1 MKKKKQK
8 QKAAAGFSPPDR
20 RAMEKTLADLH
31 RFLEAQEFD
40 SIDEANALLSQ
51 LGGQVPERDREATPL
66 ELAQDKMYEA
76 FEASGKK
83 RTKLAREA
91 LSVCA
96 DCVDAY
102 VLLAE
107 EASANV
113 EQAKEWFEQG
123 VKAGERTLGP
133 DFFKE
138 SRGHFW
144 GLLET
149 RPYMRAREG
158 LAQCLWEMGER
169 GEAIKHFREML
180 ALNPN
185 DNQGVRYELAH
196 LFLLE
201 GLDQELGELFN
212 QYPED
217 PSAVWAYSK
226 ALCKFR
232 REGDSLKSRLALSQ
246 AFRCNLY
253 VPLYF
258 GGVLDLPDT
267 LPLTVG
273 FGDES
278 EAEAYVLDAFPEW
291 SETPGALEWLAK
303 VFVEETEK
311 IIRKE
316 EQASKSW
323 ILQG

>member
-20 RAMEKTLADLH
+20 RAMEKTLAHLH
-31 RFLEAQEFD
+31 RFLAAQEFD
-40 SIDEANALLSQ
+40 SIDEANALLSH
-51 LGGQVPERDREATPL
+51 LGGQVPEVDREATPL

-91 LSVCA
+91 LSICA
-96 DCVDAY
+96 DCADAY

-107 EASANV
+107 EAAANV
-113 EQAKEWFEQG
+113 EQAKELFEQG
-123 VKAGERTLGP
+123 VKAGERSLGS

-138 SRGHFW
+138 SSGHFW
-144 GLLET
+144 GVPET

-158 LAQCLWEMGER
+158 LAHCLWEIGER
-169 GEAIKHFREML
+169 REAIKHFGEML
-180 ALNPN
+180 GLNPN

-201 GLDQELGELFN
+201 GLDEELGELFN
-212 QYPED
+212 QYSED
-217 PSAVWAYSK
+217 PSAIWAYSQ
-226 ALCKFR
+226 ALWKFQ
-232 REGDSLKSRLALSQ
+232 REGDSPKSRRVLSQ
-246 AFRCNLY
+246 AFRSNLY

-258 GGVLDLPDT
+258 GGVLDLPDI

-291 SETPGALEWLAK
+291 SETPGALEWLETR
-303 VFVEETEK
+303 FVEETERL
-311 IIRKE
+311 IRKK